1 MHARS
6 WRLFALPAHELSAK
20 QQMAQSLVDAVADED
35 EERVASLLDGEG
47 KLDVNIESDG
57 WSPLLWAAKRGNAQ
71 IMDMLLKAGAFIG
84 ATDEGGSTA
93 LHKCATNGSIECAR
107 LLLDAG
113 ASVAVRDKMQQTALD
128 VAGIMGRTECEQLL
142 RQAGARNA
150 KLGVTAKTS
159 DADERWLA
167 SQSTSK
173 KRNPEHKSPGETEA
187 ADGEVIASMKAK
199 ATEVAAAEDDRYNHN
214 DATTDSALRAASCD
228 GGTSYVRQQ

>member
-1 MHARS
+1 M
-6 WRLFALPAHELSAK
+6 AH
-20 QQMAQSLVDAVADED
+20 SLVDAVADED
-35 EERVASLLDGEG
+35 EDRVASLLDGDG

-93 LHKCATNGSIECAR
+93 LHKCATNGSIECTR

-113 ASVAVRDKMQQTALD
+113 ASASVRDKMQQTALD

-150 KLGVTAKTS
+150 KLGITADTS

-167 SQSTSK
+167 SQNTSTK
-173 KRNPEHKSPGETEA
+173 GNPEYKSAGEAGAGGKAIPSVKAEA
-187 ADGEVIASMKAK
+187 N
-199 ATEVAAAEDDRYNHN
+199 EVAAAQDDRDMRD
-214 DATTDSALRAASCD
+214 DAIADSTLGAASMSGD
-228 GGTSYVRQQ
+228 AGTTYAKQQ